1 MGKTAIA
8 FANIIVIRY
17 LITSRYQVQHK
28 WAWLVLTALV
38 LDGILGVHAGQ
49 RNK

>member
-1 MGKTAIA
+1 MGKMAIA
-8 FANIIVIRY
+8 FANIIVIQY
-17 LITSRYQVQHK
+17 LITSPVQHK

>member
-1 MGKTAIA
+1 MGKMAIA
-8 FANIIVIRY
+8 FANIIVIQY